1 MTGRHTNLGLLGA
14 LLVAFATGWAAFG
27 AGTGWGRPVVL
38 MHGIAGLA
46 VVALA
51 PWKSVIARRGLRKKR
66 KGKPSS
72 LVLALLV
79 VVSLA
84 AGSAHSLWGV
94 RAVGG
99 LTIMQLHVGAAVA
112 AVPLAIAHLVK
123 RRTPIR
129 RTDVSRR
136 NLLRGLGV
144 LGGGALIY
152 AALEGL
158 STLLTLPGSTRRFTG
173 SYERGSHNPEQMPV
187 TQWLNDSVPSI
198 NASRWSMQVRSG
210 GDERRWSLDELTR
223 LESRLTATLD
233 CTGGWFSEQDWN
245 AVPLRLLLSEVE
257 GRSVMVRSTTGY
269 SRRFPLRDLDHLFL
283 ATGAASAPLSP
294 GHGYPV
300 RLVAPGRRGFWW
312 VKWVELIQVDDQPW
326 WLQLPFPAE

>member
-1 MTGRHTNLGLLGA
+1 MVGRHTNLGLLGA
-14 LLVAFATGWAAFG
+14 LLVAFVSGWVAFA

-38 MHGIAGLA
+38 VHGIAGLA

-51 PWKSVIARRGLRKKR
+51 PWKSAIARRGLRKKR
-66 KGKPSS
+66 RGKPSS
-72 LVLALLV
+72 LALALLV
-79 VVSLA
+79 VASLA
-84 AGSAHSLWGV
+84 AGIAHSLGGV

-99 LTIMQLHVGAAVA
+99 LTIMQTHVGAAIA
-112 AVPLAIAHLVK
+112 AIPFAIAHLVM

-129 RTDVSRR
+129 RTDLSRR

-152 AALEGL
+152 GALEGL
-158 STLLTLPGSTRRFTG
+158 STFLALPGSTRRLTG
-173 SYERGSHNPEQMPV
+173 SFEQGSHDPEQMPV

-198 NASRWSMQVRSG
+198 KAARWSLHVRSG
-210 GDERRWSLDELTR
+210 GDERHWSLDELIQ
-223 LESRLTATLD
+223 LEGRLTATLD
-233 CTGGWFSEQDWN
+233 CTGGWYSEQDWK
-245 AVPLRLLLSEVE
+245 AVPLRLLLSKVE

-269 SRRFPLRDLDHLFL
+269 SRRFPLRDLDHLFV
-283 ATGAASAPLSP
+283 ATGAESASLSP
-294 GHGYPV
+294 GHGYPI

-312 VKWVELIQVDDQPW
+312 VKWVDLIQIDNQPW

>member
-1 MTGRHTNLGLLGA
+1 MTGRRTNLGLLGA
-14 LLVAFATGWAAFG
+14 LVVAFATGWTAFA
-27 AGTGWGRPVVL
+27 AGTGWGRPVVVI
-38 MHGIAGLA
+38 HGIAGLT

-72 LVLALLV
+72 LVLAVLV

-84 AGSAHSLWGV
+84 AGIAHSLADA

-99 LTIMQLHVGAAVA
+99 LTVMQVHVGAAVA
-112 AVPLAIAHLVK
+112 AVPFAIVHLV
-123 RRTPIR
+123 RRPTAVR

-152 AALEGL
+152 GALEGL
-158 STLLTLPGSTRRFTG
+158 SGLLALPGSARRFTG
-173 SYERGSHNPEQMPV
+173 SHERGSHDPERMPV

-198 NASRWSMQVRSG
+198 NAAGWRLQVRSG
-210 GDERRWSLDELTR
+210 GNVRHWSLDELVQH
-223 LESRLTATLD
+223 EGPLTATLD
-233 CTGGWFSEQDWN
+233 CTGGWYSEQDWS
-245 AVPLRLLLSEVE
+245 AVPLRVVLSSVE

-269 SRRFPLRDLDHLFL
+269 SRRFPRRDVDHLFL
-283 ATGAASAPLSP
+283 ATSAAGAPLSP
-294 GHGYPV
+294 GHGYLI

-312 VKWVELIQVDDQPW
+312 VKWVDLVQVDNQPW